1 MRVVSIKQ
9 VFMLAALSFSL
20 VTTPWVA
27 AVETEVSDCLAYW
40 QLRSVG
46 LSRDYGI
53 ASAKLSDQYY
63 QRYQTELNL
72 LKKNNS
78 PKVVAQG
85 VFSAMAIMLE
95 KIDKDYDRTAELD
108 ADYAAVCQLEN

>member
-1 MRVVSIKQ
+1 MPVRHLTVAVVVSFCAVASGLTSSADIK
-9 VFMLAALSFSL
+9 
-20 VTTPWVA
+20 TN
-27 AVETEVSDCLAYW
+27 DCLAYW

-63 QRYQTELNL
+63 QRYQTELNV
-72 LKKNNS
+72 LKQDHS
-78 PKVVAQG
+78 PKVLAQG
-85 VFSAMAIMLE
+85 VFSAMAVMLE

-108 ADYAAVCQLEN
+108 ADYLAACQLEN

>member
-1 MRVVSIKQ
+1 MRAASIKQ
-9 VFMLAALSFSL
+9 VSMVVALSFSL
-20 VTTPWVA
+20 VTTPRVA

-53 ASAKLSDQYY
+53 ASAKLSDQYF

-72 LKKNNS
+72 LKQDHS
-78 PKVVAQG
+78 PKVLAQG
-85 VFSAMAIMLE
+85 VFSAMSVMLE

-108 ADYAAVCQLEN
+108 ADYSAACQLEN

>member
-1 MRVVSIKQ
+1 MRVASNKQVSI
-9 VFMLAALSFSL
+9 FAALSFSL
-20 VTTPWVA
+20 VTIPWVA
-27 AVETEVSDCLAYW
+27 AVEIQTIDCLAYW

-63 QRYQTELNL
+63 QRYQKELTV
-72 LKKNNS
+72 LKQDHS
-78 PKVVAQG
+78 PKVLAQG
-85 VFSAMAIMLE
+85 VFSAMAVMLE

-108 ADYAAVCQLEN
+108 ADYSAACQLEN